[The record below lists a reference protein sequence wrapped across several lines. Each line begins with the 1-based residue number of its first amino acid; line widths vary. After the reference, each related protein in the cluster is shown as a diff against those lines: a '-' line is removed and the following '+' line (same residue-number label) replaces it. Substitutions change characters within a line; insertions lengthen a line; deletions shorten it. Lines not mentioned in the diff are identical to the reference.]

1 MKAHN
6 NKQEIYKWLD
16 GELKGIQK
24 EMFETHSRTCL
35 SCQKEIESAKTFHQ
49 LFKTA
54 SIHVEPSETFEA
66 DFWKKVYARQE
77 KSWFTKLLRD
87 IESHI
92 PIPNF
97 AQAFTVLLIALL
109 IGGTGGAVSAMNTI
123 TPKKIETQQ
132 TSIKYLSGF
141 QEFKG
146 IPSSSVAA
154 SYLKLKTLEERNS
167 I

>member
-16 GELKGIQK
+16 GELKGTQK
-24 EMFETHSRTCL
+24 EIFETHSRVCF
-35 SCQKEIESAKTFHQ
+35 SCRKEIESVTTFHQ

-54 SIHVEPSETFEA
+54 PIHIQPSETFEA
-66 DFWKKVYARQE
+66 NFWKKIYARQE
-77 KSWFTKLLRD
+77 EPWFTKLLRN

-92 PIPNF
+92 PVPNF
-97 AQAFTVLLIALL
+97 AQTFAVLLIALL
-109 IGGTGGAVSAMNTI
+109 IGGTGGAVSVMNAV
-123 TPKKIETQQ
+123 TPQKLGSQQ

-141 QEFKG
+141 HEFKG

-154 SYLKLKTLEERNS
+154 SYLKTVDERNS
-167 I
+167 R

>member
-16 GELKGIQK
+16 GELKGTQK
-24 EMFETHSRTCL
+24 EIFETHSHTCL
-35 SCQKEIESAKTFHQ
+35 SCQEEIESITSFHQ
-49 LFKTA
+49 LLKTVP
-54 SIHVEPSETFEA
+54 IHIEPSETFEA

-77 KSWFTKLLRD
+77 ESWFTKLLRD

-97 AQAFTVLLIALL
+97 AQAFAILLIALL
-109 IGGTGGAVSAMNTI
+109 IGGAGGAVSAMNAV
-123 TPKKIETQQ
+123 TPQKLGSQQ

-146 IPSSSVAA
+146 IPSSSVSA
-154 SYLKLKTLEERNS
+154 SYLKTVDKRS
-167 I
+167 AR